1 MASPINTPS
10 VSSAPTW
17 HDGFSRFSSW
27 SADLLGSPV
36 AFAVSAFATLVWAL
50 SGPFFNYSDTWQLVV
65 NTATTVLTFL
75 AVFLIQH
82 TQNREGRAMQLKLD
96 ELIHSSKDARNR
108 LIDLEH
114 CTDEEL
120 KRVQEEFARR
130 RIGTGPEDVSAR
142 SQGSGDPESAATS

>member
-1 MASPINTPS
+1 MASPISTPS
-10 VSSAPTW
+10 VPSAPTW
-17 HDGFSRFSSW
+17 RDGFSRFASW

-36 AFAVSAFATLVWAL
+36 AFAVSALATLVWAL
-50 SGPFFNYSDTWQLVV
+50 SGPLFNYSDTWQLVV

-82 TQNREGRAMQLKLD
+82 TQNREGQAMQLKLD
-96 ELIHSSKDARNR
+96 ELIRSSKDARNR

-120 KRVQEEFARR
+120 KQVQEEFARR
-130 RIGTGPEDVSAR
+130 RRKTGPEVFSAR